1 MTTLHDRYDT
11 GYQQKKSAK
20 QLKDGLN
27 ESNDGTKL
35 IPAFNVSPNVQLSNI
50 AYDKFKLLPRS

>member
-1 MTTLHDRYDT
+1 MVDKVRAARGT
-11 GYQQKKSAK
+11 KKSAK

-35 IPAFNVSPNVQLSNI
+35 IPAFNVSPHVQLGNI